1 MKCINGGVRETWLLF
16 LFYSIQFKDK
26 NIKGKNIVHMH
37 FVDEYFSRYIHSLCN
52 RP

>member
-1 MKCINGGVRETWLLF
+1 MEESEKPGFFF

-26 NIKGKNIVHMH
+26 NIKEKNMVHMH

>member
-1 MKCINGGVRETWLLF
+1 MYKWRSQGNLASFFILQYL
-16 LFYSIQFKDK
+16 IQ
-26 NIKGKNIVHMH
+26 GNIVHMH